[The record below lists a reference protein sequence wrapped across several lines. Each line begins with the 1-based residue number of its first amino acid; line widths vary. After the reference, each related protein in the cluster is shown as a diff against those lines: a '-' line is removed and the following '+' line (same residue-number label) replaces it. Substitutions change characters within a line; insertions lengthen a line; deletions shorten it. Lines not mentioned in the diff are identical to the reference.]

1 MLLCCVMTT
10 NVEFGEWLQA
20 ELDSRKIKASDL
32 ADRSGVDK
40 TIISRALAGERMPKP
55 ETLVEIAKGLD
66 VLPIRIFEAAGYL
79 PPAPKE
85 TKEHDELLYLFERMT
100 PQERREALEWFRFK
114 TQKQDAQKDTSRSK
128 RPARVR

>member
-40 TIISRALAGERMPKP
+40 TIISRALAAGRMS
-55 ETLVEIAKGLD
+55 
-66 VLPIRIFEAAGYL
+66 F
-79 PPAPKE
+79 
-85 TKEHDELLYLFERMT
+85 
-100 PQERREALEWFRFK
+100 
-114 TQKQDAQKDTSRSK
+114 SRWI
-128 RPARVR
+128 